1 MAVPAFLFV
10 EEFSEFLPIGLG
22 FAAGAMIWLVAAD
35 LVPEALETSR
45 AVDGRLHDDCLGR
58 RDARVRHSAPLA
70 ACPRP
75 LDSSPRSRWGSQRMP
90 SALFRATIE

>member
-10 EEFSEFLPIGLG
+10 EEFTGFLPIGLG

-45 AVDGRLHDDCLGR
+45 PLSVACTEAAIRRMHGDRVRG
-58 RDARVRHSAPLA
+58 RDARVRAAPALA
-70 ACPRP
+70 RR
-75 LDSSPRSRWGSQRMP
+75 LGSSPYSR
-90 SALFRATIE
+90 